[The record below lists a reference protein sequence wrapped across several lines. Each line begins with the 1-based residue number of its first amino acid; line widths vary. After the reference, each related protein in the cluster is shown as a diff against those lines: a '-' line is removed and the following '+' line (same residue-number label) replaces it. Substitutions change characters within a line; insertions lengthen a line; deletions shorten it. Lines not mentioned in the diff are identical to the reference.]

1 MMSKKHHV
9 VLSGGEREQL
19 LDRIHRGGGSA
30 QDLAHA
36 RILLKA
42 DEGADGPGWKDE
54 QIVAALDVSLPTVER
69 VRKRFATEGLA
80 LAVGRRPACA
90 HKPRKLDGAQEAQV
104 IALACSTPPTG
115 RADWSLRL
123 LAGRMVA
130 LYDDLDGVS
139 YETIRR
145 TLKKTSSSRG

>member
-54 QIVAALDVSLPTVER
+54 QIADGARREPADRRAGAQAVCDGGACGGAGAPTAAARTSRGSSTVP
-69 VRKRFATEGLA
+69 RKR
-80 LAVGRRPACA
+80 
-90 HKPRKLDGAQEAQV
+90 
-104 IALACSTPPTG
+104 S
-115 RADWSLRL
+115 
-123 LAGRMVA
+123 
-130 LYDDLDGVS
+130 
-139 YETIRR
+139 
-145 TLKKTSSSRG
+145 

>member
-42 DEGADGPGWKDE
+42 DEGAEGPGWKHK

-69 VRKRFATEGLA
+69 VRKRFAMEGLA

-90 HKPRKLDGAQEAQV
+90 HKPRK
-104 IALACSTPPTG
+104 
-115 RADWSLRL
+115 
-123 LAGRMVA
+123 
-130 LYDDLDGVS
+130 
-139 YETIRR
+139 RR
-145 TLKKTSSSRG
+145 